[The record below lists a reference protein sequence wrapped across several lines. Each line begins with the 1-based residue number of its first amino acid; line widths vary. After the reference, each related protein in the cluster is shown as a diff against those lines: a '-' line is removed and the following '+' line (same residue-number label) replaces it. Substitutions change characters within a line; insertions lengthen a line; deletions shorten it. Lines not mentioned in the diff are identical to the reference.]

1 MRTRSI
7 LAATIGAAALLAA
20 VPVGAAM
27 ADPGD
32 HRHGRSHSRQ
42 IATTATA
49 KPTAKPTVGAGDTYT
64 LCVNKY
70 SGTIRVPTRFKPCN
84 RMENKITLL
93 TQQAVGKLVG
103 PQGPQGPEGPQGPK
117 GEKGDPG
124 PQGPQGPK
132 GDPGPQGPKGEK
144 GDKGDTPV
152 INSLEID
159 LGKMLGRYSC
169 ANVSTN
175 PAVLKFGNCKKV

>member
-32 HRHGRSHSRQ
+32 HRHGRSHSRP
-42 IATTATA
+42 IAKPTATA

-70 SGTIRVPTRFKPCN
+70 NGSIRVPTRFKPCN
-84 RMENKITLL
+84 RKENK
-93 TQQAVGKLVG
+93 
-103 PQGPQGPEGPQGPK
+103 GPK

-169 ANVSTN
+169 ANISSN